1 MYCIAI
7 ELFSK
12 GIYDEVEEFM
22 NERNLKRLGYV
33 GLVLQ
38 IIASAI
44 MMGIVAIGLIFDI
57 YSIIPD
63 FVMDLFWVGLIINL
77 ISVFLRGSLKRH
89 KNVR

>member
-1 MYCIAI
+1 M
-7 ELFSK
+7 K
-12 GIYDEVEEFM
+12 GDVLYMSNSEFM
-22 NERNLKRLGYV
+22 NERSLRRLGYV

-44 MMGIVAIGLIFDI
+44 MMGIVAVGVIFDI

-77 ISVFLRGSLKRH
+77 ISVFLRGSLKRR